1 MEFTQGAWFRGII
14 SNLQWSFE
22 KSIKFEKVL
31 GSIPSTSTVL
41 FIFFTFC
48 FIQQPLQN
56 FFTLLANDLK
66 FTPVGNGS
74 SVYMTDNCE

>member
-14 SNLQWSFE
+14 SHLQWSFE

-41 FIFFTFC
+41 FIFFIFC
-48 FIQQPLQN
+48 FIQQPFQN
-56 FFTLLANDLK
+56 FFTLL
-66 FTPVGNGS
+66 TPVGNGS